1 MEKDCE
7 KKEEEALRAK
17 AEAGGE
23 TSLLSFSFSPKW
35 RNREK
40 EGEMVEFS
48 PSSFPC
54 LTFIHTKGTVHSG
67 GEPFLRL
74 EALSFPAFILASIV
88 PT

>member
-23 TSLLSFSFSPKW
+23 TSLLSFSFSPKR

-40 EGEMVEFS
+40 EGEMVELS
-48 PSSFPC
+48 PSSFSC
-54 LTFIHTKGTVHSG
+54 LLRLTFIHTKGTVPSG
-67 GEPFLRL
+67 GEPFLRK
-74 EALSFPAFILASIV
+74 EALSVPAFIFRK
-88 PT
+88 